1 MKLKEENLHAGHRE
15 RMREKFRTYG
25 RAVMHSHELLEML
38 LFHVVSYRNTNPIA
52 RRLMLR
58 FSTLDGVFSAT
69 REELMEVEGVGPKIA
84 DFLISVGKINLFD
97 CKETFGNVSRAS
109 FASYTDVGEYFAE
122 YFKESRDYQVVL
134 LLLNGKMEFLNLV
147 SMGNFDYDS
156 AAVKAEPFISEAVR
170 VNASVAVVA
179 HHHPYGPL
187 FPTPGDKATNDMIFD
202 AFSKSGISLVEHYVV
217 SGGKFVGIMHNL
229 AAAFSQP
236 SPFSAFHGI
245 SDGDHQSRSISEEE
259 RL

>member
-1 MKLKEENLHAGHRE
+1 MQQKKENLHAGHRA

-38 LFHVVSYRNTNPIA
+38 LFHVVSYKNTNPIA
-52 RRLMLR
+52 RRLILQ

-69 REELMEVEGVGPKIA
+69 REELMKVDGVGPRIA
-84 DFLISVGKINLFD
+84 DFLISVGRINPFD
-97 CKETFGNVSRAS
+97 CDEEIANSQRLRLGG
-109 FASYTDVGEYFAE
+109 YLEVGEYLVD
-122 YFKESRDYQVVL
+122 YFKESRGYEVVL
-134 LLLNGKMEFLNLV
+134 LLLNGKMELLNLV
-147 SMGNFDYDS
+147 SMYSSDYDS
-156 AAVKAEPFISEAVR
+156 AKVKSEPFISEAVR
-170 VNASVAVVA
+170 SNASVAVIA

-202 AFSKSGISLVEHYVV
+202 AYSKVGVSLVEHYVI

-236 SPFSAFHGI
+236 SPFHAFHGTSAKVVQG
-245 SDGDHQSRSISEEE
+245 SDSTEGGEI
-259 RL
+259 

>member
-69 REELMEVEGVGPKIA
+69 REELLDVEGVGPKIA
-84 DFLISVGKINLFD
+84 DFLLSVGKINLFD
-97 CKETFGNVSRAS
+97 AKEEFADIQKSSFG
-109 FASYTDVGEYFAE
+109 SYNDVGEYFVD
-122 YFKESRDYQVVL
+122 YFKESRAYEVVL
-134 LLLNGKMEFLNLV
+134 LLLNGKMEFLDLV
-147 SMGNFDYDS
+147 SMSDSDYDS
-156 AAVKAEPFISEAVR
+156 AAVRVEPFISEAIR
-170 VNASVAVVA
+170 VNASVVIVA

-187 FPTPGDKATNDMIFD
+187 FPKPGDKATNHMIFD
-202 AFSKSGISLVEHYVV
+202 AFSNAGISLVEHYVV

-236 SPFSAFHGI
+236 SPFCDFHGI
-245 SDGDHQSRSISEEE
+245 SDGACQNSDVSEENE
-259 RL
+259 L